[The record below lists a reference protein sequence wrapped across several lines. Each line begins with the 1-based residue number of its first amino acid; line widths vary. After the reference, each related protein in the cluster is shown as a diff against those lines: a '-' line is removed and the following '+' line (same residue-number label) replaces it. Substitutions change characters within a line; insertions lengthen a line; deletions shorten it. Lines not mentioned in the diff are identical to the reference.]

1 MSAKDEHSVEEIARA
16 VAHALEAHEKKR
28 KENEHE
34 EKQKAKLKEQLTT
47 RISVA
52 ALALTVLMSFL
63 GYVRT
68 ERANVA
74 AAATA
79 EATQAHS
86 ESEASWAYYQA
97 KNEQRAAYRLADDEL
112 TRSVQG
118 LPKSD
123 GRVAMAEAHHTQ
135 YMNQIFE
142 ISNECR
148 HLFSTIQDRNTTK
161 IHKRR
166 EAARISLHIDQYDM
180 GTRILTLAVIVFSIT
195 LLANKP
201 RMFWAG
207 VGVAFFGAL
216 VAINGYFLF
225 VG

>member
-1 MSAKDEHSVEEIARA
+1 VSLGDQHSIEEIARA

-28 KENEHE
+28 NEEQRE
-34 EKQKAKLKEQLTT
+34 EKDKAKKKEQLTT

-63 GYVRT
+63 GYARS
-68 ERANVA
+68 ERASVA
-74 AAATA
+74 ASATA
-79 EATQAHS
+79 EAAQAHA

-112 TRSVQG
+112 TRSVHG

-123 GRVAMAEAHHTQ
+123 PRVVMADTHHTQ

-148 HLFSTIQDRNTTK
+148 HLFSTIQDRNRTQ
-161 IHKRR
+161 ILKRR
-166 EAARISLHIDQYDM
+166 EAARISRHTEQYDM

-207 VGVAFFGAL
+207 VALAFFGAL
-216 VAINGYFLF
+216 IAMNGYFLF

>member
-1 MSAKDEHSVEEIARA
+1 MSANDEHSIEAIARA
-16 VAHALEAHEKKR
+16 LAHTLEAHEKKR
-28 KENEHE
+28 KEEEHE
-34 EKQKAKLKEQLTT
+34 EKQKAKEKEQLTT

-63 GYVRT
+63 GYARA
-68 ERANVA
+68 ERANVG

-79 EATQAHS
+79 AAAQAHA

-112 TRSVQG
+112 TRSVRG
-118 LPKSD
+118 LPAGD
-123 GRVAMAEAHHTQ
+123 GRVAMAVAHHTQ
-135 YMNQIFE
+135 YMDQIFE

-148 HLFSTIQDRNTTK
+148 HLFSTIQDRNRTQ
-161 IHKRR
+161 ILKRR
-166 EAARISLHIDQYDM
+166 EAARISRHTDQYDM

-207 VGVAFFGAL
+207 AGVAFFGAL